1 MRVRVLAIRE
11 DICYVT
17 WGDYDPDR
25 GIVKFK
31 VGGRLVQAYAR
42 PGDLVKVE
50 RGGGKGREVEVKVGN
65 PRAKFMKRFIPP
77 LIPFLTMPKLEPMFF
92 IDLETETTLTPKL
105 ERRLEPE
112 EVENLKAQLRCHA
125 RSSFWDAFEELVT
138 ARRVDWLQAV
148 LFMIAGAFL
157 TLVFMVIFHG

>member
-11 DICYVT
+11 DLCYVT
-17 WGDYDPDR
+17 WEDYDPDR

-31 VGGRLVQAYAR
+31 VGGRLVQAHAR
-42 PGDLVKVE
+42 PQDLVKVE
-50 RGGGKGREVEVKVGN
+50 RGRPGRGREVEVKVEN
-65 PRAKFMKRFIPP
+65 PKAKFMKRFIPP

-112 EVENLKAQLRCHA
+112 EVEKLKAQLTYHA
-125 RSSFWDAFEELVT
+125 RASYWDALEQT
-138 ARRVDWLQAV
+138 ARRQIDWLMAL
-148 LFMIAGAFL
+148 LFMGAGAL
-157 TLVFMVIFHG
+157 ITLIFMVIAHA